1 LRIRG
6 RRLSRAAGLAF
17 AVLALAAGATPLIA
31 QPAPDVTLAPYIGSL
46 TIPLGFVNAGD
57 GSGRNF
63 VVTQRG
69 KIFVYQG
76 NTGLGTFL
84 DVSALLPCPEDPST
98 GCGEQGLLGLAFHPN
113 YSSNGLFFIDYTNT
127 NGDET
132 IARYKVSS
140 DPDVADPDS
149 ATILLVVPDPFP
161 NHNGGQLQ
169 FGPDGYLYIAMGDG
183 GSGGDPGNRAQ
194 NKGELLGKILRIDV
208 DGQGTIPCGQVAP
221 GPPYAP
227 YGIPDDNPF
236 VATEG
241 ACAEVWAYGLRN
253 PWRFSFDRENGD
265 LFIGDVGQNLYEE
278 VDWQPAGTPGGR
290 NYGWRRM
297 EGFHCYDPAANCKDG
312 TLTLPIL
319 EHDHSLGCSVTGGY
333 VYRGAAYP
341 QLNGVYVYGDYCSGK
356 IWGAV
361 RDAAGVW
368 SERVIATSQF
378 ISSFGEDEAG
388 ELYVV
393 EHSGSVKKI
402 TSVATF
408 LKPTVAALAPGA
420 AIKGDPGIV
429 LNVDGSGFTPA
440 SVVRW
445 NGAVRATTYVSR
457 TRLQAAIPAAD
468 VAAPGTALVAVANPS
483 PGGGVSTGKSFS
495 ISNRFLD
502 VPLSHEL
509 RRPIEGIAAAGITA
523 GCGDRIFCPESPV
536 TRDQMAILLLRG
548 EHGASYAPPAATGT
562 LFSDV
567 SKAAFAAAF
576 IERLSA
582 ESITTGCGLGNYC
595 PAAPV
600 TRAPMAKFL
609 LRALDGPSFQ
619 PRAAQGVFTDVP
631 VSAPYAAWIEEIA
644 ARGITAGCGTGKY
657 CPNLVVTRAQMAAF
671 LARTFSVSL
680 PP

>member
-1 LRIRG
+1 MRIRG
-6 RRLSRAAGLAF
+6 RGLFRAARACL
-17 AVLALAAGATPLIA
+17 AVLALGAGAAAARA
-31 QPAPDVTLAPYIGSL
+31 QPAPDVTLQPYIGSL
-46 TIPLGFVNAGD
+46 TYPLGFVNAGD

-63 VVTQRG
+63 VVTQFG

-84 DVSALLPCPEDPST
+84 DVSGLLPCGDPSAG

-113 YSSNGLFFIDYTNT
+113 YASNGLFFIDYTNVD
-127 NGDET
+127 GDEV

-140 DPDVADPDS
+140 DPNVADPAS

-194 NKGELLGKILRIDV
+194 NLGVLLGKILRIDV
-208 DGQGTIPCGQVAP
+208 DGSGTVPCGQSTP
-221 GPPYAP
+221 MP

-236 VATEG
+236 VGAAG
-241 ACAEVWAYGLRN
+241 ACEEVWAYGMRN

-265 LFIGDVGQNLYEE
+265 LFIGDVGQDLYEE
-278 VDWQPAGTPGGR
+278 VDDQPAGTPGGR

-297 EGFHCYDPAANCKDG
+297 EGFHCYDPAANCDDG
-312 TLTLPIL
+312 TLTHPIL
-319 EHDHSLGCSVTGGY
+319 EHDHSLGCAVTGGY

-341 QLNGVYVYGDYCSGK
+341 QLNGVYVYGDYCSGT

-368 SERVIATSQF
+368 SERAIGTSQL

-393 EHSGSVKKI
+393 EHSGSVKKV
-402 TSVATF
+402 TSATAF
-408 LKPTVAALAPGA
+408 LKPSVSALAPGA
-420 AIKGDPGIV
+420 AVRGDPGI
-429 LNVDGSGFTPA
+429 LLTVDGSGFTP
-440 SVVRW
+440 SSIVRW
-445 NGAVRATTYVSR
+445 NGSGRATTYVSR
-457 TRLQAAIPAAD
+457 TRLEAAIPAGD
-468 VAAPGTALVAVANPS
+468 LAAPGTASVAVANPA
-483 PGGGVSTGKSFS
+483 PGGGVSAGMTFS
-495 ISNRFLD
+495 ITNRFLD
-502 VPLSHEL
+502 VPLAYPL
-509 RRPIEGIAAAGITA
+509 RRPIEGIAAAGITT

-536 TRDQMAILLLRG
+536 TRDQMAVLLLRG
-548 EHGASYAPPAATGT
+548 EHGSSYAPPGATGT
-562 LFSDV
+562 IFSDV
-567 SKAAFAAAF
+567 SKTAFAAAF

-582 ESITTGCGLGNYC
+582 EGITTGCGMGNYC
-595 PAAPV
+595 PAVPV

-609 LRALDGPSFQ
+609 LRAHDGPTYQ
-619 PRAAQGVFTDVP
+619 PPPAQGVFTDVP
-631 VSAPYAAWIEEIA
+631 ASAPFAAWIEELS
-644 ARGITAGCGTGKY
+644 ARGITTGCGGGKF
-657 CPNLVVTRAQMAAF
+657 CPDMTVTRAQMAAF
-671 LARTFSVSL
+671 LARTFSISL

>member
-1 LRIRG
+1 MLRTRG
-6 RRLSRAAGLAF
+6 RRLSRAARVGAAF
-17 AVLALAAGATPLIA
+17 LALAAGASAALA
-31 QPAPDVTLAPYIGSL
+31 QPAPDVGLQLFIGGLSF
-46 TIPLGFVNAGD
+46 PLGFVNAGD

-76 NTGLGTFL
+76 STGLGTFL
-84 DVSALLPCPEDPST
+84 DVGALLPCPADPT
-98 GCGEQGLLGLAFHPN
+98 AGCGEQGLLGLAFHPDFA
-113 YSSNGLFFIDYTNT
+113 SNGLFFIDYTNADG
-127 NGDET
+127 NEV

-140 DPDVADPDS
+140 DPDVADPAS
-149 ATILLVVPDPFP
+149 ATILLVVPDPYP

-208 DGQGTIPCGQVAP
+208 DGSGTKPCGQSTAM
-221 GPPYAP
+221 P
-227 YGIPDDNPF
+227 YGIPPDNPF
-236 VATEG
+236 VGTAG

-278 VDWQPAGTPGGR
+278 VDWQPAGTPSGR

-297 EGFHCYDPAANCKDG
+297 EGFHCYDPATDCNDG

-341 QLNGVYVYGDYCSGK
+341 QLNGVYVYGDYCSGT

-361 RDAAGVW
+361 RDASGVW
-368 SERVIATSQF
+368 SERAIGTSQY

-393 EHSGSVKKI
+393 EHSGAVKKI
-402 TSVATF
+402 TSLTTF
-408 LKPTVAALAPGA
+408 LKPTVSALKPAAAV
-420 AIKGDPGIV
+420 KGDPG
-429 LNVDGSGFTPA
+429 LLLTVDGSGFTPS

-445 NGAVRATTYVSR
+445 NGSSRTTTYVSR
-457 TRLQAAIPAAD
+457 TRLRAAIPASD
-468 VAAPGTALVAVANPS
+468 VAAPGTVLVTVANPA
-483 PGGGVSTGKSFS
+483 PGGGVSSGGTFS
-495 ISNRFLD
+495 ITNMFLD

-509 RRPIEGIAAAGITA
+509 RRPIEGIAAAGITT
-523 GCGDRIFCPESPV
+523 GCGERIFCPESPV
-536 TRDQMAILLLRG
+536 TRDQMAVLLLRG
-548 EHGASYAPPAATGT
+548 EHGSSYAPPAATGT

-567 SKAAFAAAF
+567 SKTTFAAAF

-582 ESITTGCGLGNYC
+582 EGITTGCGTGNYC

-609 LRALDGPSFQ
+609 LRAHDGPSYQ
-619 PRAAQGVFTDVP
+619 PPAAQGVFSDVP
-631 VSAPYAAWIEEIA
+631 ASAPFAAWIEALA
-644 ARGITAGCGTGKY
+644 ARGITSGCGTGKY
-657 CPNLVVTRAQMAAF
+657 CPNLTVTRAQMAAF
-671 LARTFSVSL
+671 LARTFSISL